1 MKVYNIN
8 TTAWQ
13 EENLKL
19 LTDLSIEEITLIIK
33 PFVDHERLED
43 IPYDNNDLLN
53 ALLIA
58 YPNRIIEELTETD
71 ITI

>member
-58 YPNRIIEELTETD
+58 YPDRIIEELTETD

>member
-8 TTAWQ
+8 TK
-13 EENLKL
+13 LRL

-33 PFVDHERLED
+33 PFVDHERNIG
-43 IPYDNNDLLN
+43 IPYDNNDLLK

-58 YPNRIIEELTETD
+58 YPDRIIEELTEID